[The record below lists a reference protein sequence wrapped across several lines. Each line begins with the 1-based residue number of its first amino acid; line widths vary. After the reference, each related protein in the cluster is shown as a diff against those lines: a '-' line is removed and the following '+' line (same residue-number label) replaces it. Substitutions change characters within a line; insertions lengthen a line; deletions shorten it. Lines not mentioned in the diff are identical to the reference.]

1 MMIKRRA
8 ITDTITRVAFVTL
21 TIIVMG
27 VWLWALGEGIAMI
40 APVVVP
46 I

>member
-8 ITDTITRVAFVTL
+8 FAETITRVAFVTL
-21 TIIVMG
+21 TIVVMAA
-27 VWLWALGEGIAMI
+27 WLWALGEGIAMI